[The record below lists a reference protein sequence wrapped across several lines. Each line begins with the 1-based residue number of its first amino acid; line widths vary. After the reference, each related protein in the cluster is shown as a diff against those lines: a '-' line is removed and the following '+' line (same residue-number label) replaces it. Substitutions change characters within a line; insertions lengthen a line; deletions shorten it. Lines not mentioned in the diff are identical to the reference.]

1 MSILRWREIPP
12 SFRFPLCLTQL
23 ESKPFTVLI
32 ILFRDAFTLVLASLL
47 WVVATDY
54 SQFPFCDIPVEKSLF
69 PSTFMPSSLS
79 SSPMQSTWWCSD
91 AVIMGEVI
99 SVKESKRVEW
109 KNANFFL
116 LLCLLFYW
124 HVSRETEREFPC
136 FVFDGGYNVFP
147 IIFFLT
153 RKIWVTL
160 FVSLVTAVHLWLEG
174 KEQVIEE

>member
-1 MSILRWREIPP
+1 MHQRISLGVVVKQGRCFPPFLLSFLRFTFLSWYRFLWLSILRWREIPP
-12 SFRFPLCLTQL
+12 SFRLPLCLTQL

-32 ILFRDAFTLVLASLL
+32 ILVRDAFTLVLASLL

-54 SQFPFCDIPVEKSLF
+54 SSQFPFCHIPVEKSLF

-79 SSPMQSTWWCSD
+79 SSPMQSTWWWSD

-124 HVSRETEREFPC
+124 HASEREREFP
-136 FVFDGGYNVFP
+136 
-147 IIFFLT
+147 
-153 RKIWVTL
+153 L
-160 FVSLVTAVHLWLEG
+160 FRLWWWL
-174 KEQVIEE
+174 